1 MRVTSYLAVVSAALA
16 VGAYGSWVLWQGIEA
31 RHWQSD
37 LFGVASIAASL
48 GMLARQAWSRF
59 LVYLVVGFFCVS
71 WVFAVVEAV
80 NMGAWEKY
88 DALRIFLS
96 LVPGLAMVGV
106 ALACAF
112 VAARFLKPTAAAA

>member
-1 MRVTSYLAVVSAALA
+1 VHRASYLAVFVAAL
-16 VGAYGSWVLWQGIEA
+16 VIGMCGSWVLWQGFEA

-59 LVYLVVGFFCVS
+59 LVYLVVALFCFG
-71 WVFAVVEAV
+71 WVAAVIEAV
-80 NMGAWEKY
+80 NAGAWEKC
-88 DALRIFLS
+88 DALQIVLS
-96 LVPGLAMVGV
+96 LLPGFGMVLV

-112 VAARFLKPTAAAA
+112 VAARFLRPTSEPS

>member
-1 MRVTSYLAVVSAALA
+1 MPRTSYYAVFAAAL
-16 VGAYGSWVLWQGIEA
+16 VIGTYGSWVLWQGIEV

-59 LVYLVVGFFCVS
+59 LVYLVVAFFCFS
-71 WVFAVVEAV
+71 WVAVVIEAV
-80 NMGAWEKY
+80 NSGAWEKY

-96 LVPGLAMVGV
+96 LMPGLGMVLI
-106 ALACAF
+106 AFACAF
-112 VAARFLKPTAAAA
+112 VAARFLRPTSVSA